1 MIKTIHIEEGQSFD
15 INSSSGWLYI
25 YQEQFGHDVLPV
37 LLPAVEAI
45 IGLIADLMKNTDGK
59 TDDAMEILKAAD
71 GESIANAFITL
82 SGMQLV
88 TIQNIVWAMAKNAN
102 YGIENPREWA
112 NKFDIMPW
120 DKVAPQVLNAALEAS
135 ISKKKY
141 EAVQAKLKTIAPSAL
156 SELQSQPSTED

>member
-1 MIKTIHIEEGQSFD
+1 MIKTINIEEGQSFD

-37 LLPAVEAI
+37 LLPAFEAV

-59 TDDAMEILKAAD
+59 TDDVMEILKTAD
-71 GESIANAFITL
+71 GETIANAFITL
-82 SGMQLV
+82 SGMQLT

-102 YGIENPREWA
+102 YDIENPREWA
-112 NKFDIMPW
+112 NKYDIMPW
-120 DKVAPQVLNAALEAS
+120 DIVAPQVLSAALQAS

-141 EAVQAKLKTIAPSAL
+141 EKIQSKLKAIVPSV
-156 SELQSQPSTED
+156 SNVSQSQQSTEA